1 MDSNVNLNSQSI
13 ISQTGSI
20 GTFPELGVFKT
31 IVLVPKG
38 TIIPLAQMVDNATF
52 ATYVNA
58 KFINDTYTSQWFGL
72 TKLDEFK
79 DETAGDETWDT
90 GIYKTNVYSH
100 PKIFGFLYLQS
111 MGNFIEITGF
121 KNAQTKFD
129 MFIIDDLGNWHGTL
143 DQTGLNGLQAYDM
156 MQFWVGNPMPRTT
169 KTGLQFPIRVSLAL
183 QKETAD
189 WFKVYQANYSA
200 DNITMLQNATLTDVS
215 SIIVPAAPTT
225 TISFVMKSGQD
236 SYDLVRAYSS
246 VLTAACFVCTNLTV
260 GGTVITATPAS
271 ITTGTN
277 VVAGETYYWV
287 KAVMSAAP
295 TAGNIV
301 RISLA
306 APSVVNA
313 IIPNFNCVSPSINN
327 VNGSNCCIHTF

>member
-1 MDSNVNLNSQSI
+1 
-13 ISQTGSI
+13 
-20 GTFPELGVFKT
+20 
-31 IVLVPKG
+31 
-38 TIIPLAQMVDNATF
+38 
-52 ATYVNA
+52 
-58 KFINDTYTSQWFGL
+58 
-72 TKLDEFK
+72 
-79 DETAGDETWDT
+79 
-90 GIYKTNVYSH
+90 
-100 PKIFGFLYLQS
+100 
-111 MGNFIEITGF
+111 
-121 KNAQTKFD
+121 
-129 MFIIDDLGNWHGTL
+129 
-143 DQTGLNGLQAYDM
+143 
-156 MQFWVGNPMPRTT
+156 
-169 KTGLQFPIRVSLAL
+169 L